1 MGEHVKKEG
10 GTSMKFMVMIFIAFT
25 IALGVMLVIRVVPIV
40 KLTLKIK
47 KVKWEIGR
55 FSRHWKKVEH
65 RFICD
70 RQFRE
75 KFTRDP
81 SKMGSF
87 LKIVDSLNQTDFCKG
102 LSSQELSGL
111 FVANPDVMHSRVEE
125 YLCYR
130 KAAKI

>member
-1 MGEHVKKEG
+1 
-10 GTSMKFMVMIFIAFT
+10 MKFVIMVFIAFFT
-25 IALGVMLVIRVVPIV
+25 IALSAMLIMWAVPIV
-40 KLTLKIK
+40 KLTLKIQK
-47 KVKWEIGR
+47 AKWEIGR
-55 FSRHWKKVEH
+55 FSRHWEKVER

-75 KFTRDP
+75 RFTGDP

-111 FVANPDVMHSRVEE
+111 FVANPDVMHSRIEE